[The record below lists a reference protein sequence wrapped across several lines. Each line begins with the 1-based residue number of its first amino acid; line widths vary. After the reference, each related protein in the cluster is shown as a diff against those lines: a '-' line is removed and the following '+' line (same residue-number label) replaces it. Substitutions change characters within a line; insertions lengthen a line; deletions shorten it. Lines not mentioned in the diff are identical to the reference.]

1 MELALWAGVD
11 PIYRD
16 DDGRSALAATVVH
29 ADEEIVPFLLAG
41 GADSN
46 GPRIAEL
53 VQESAIAELLELLGA
68 GALTAQDLPTLTEL
82 GLNALSNIDTFIEG
96 MVCIFTLGLGC

>member
-1 MELALWAGVD
+1 MD

-16 DDGRSALAATVVH
+16 DDGRSALPATVVH
-29 ADEEIVPFLLAG
+29 ADEEIVSFLLAG

-68 GALTAQDLPTLTEL
+68 GALTAEALLTLAEL
-82 GLNALSNIDTFIEG
+82 GLNALGNIDTFIEG